1 MEYFRSLLGAPP
13 AKALALPSLGAAKA
27 LPIVPYKALRA
38 VPKFETAFT
47 APLAKPAMP
56 IIPKASKPHAKAKA
70 MSKHLA
76 ASLLVQ
82 ELAKGRLPWIPPVP
96 KSS

>member
-1 MEYFRSLLGAPP
+1 M
-13 AKALALPSLGAAKA
+13 AKA
-27 LPIVPYKALRA
+27 LPIVPYEALPA
-38 VPKFETAFT
+38 VPKFENALTAS
-47 APLAKPAMP
+47 LAKPAMP

-70 MSKHLA
+70 MRKYPA

-96 KSS
+96 KTS